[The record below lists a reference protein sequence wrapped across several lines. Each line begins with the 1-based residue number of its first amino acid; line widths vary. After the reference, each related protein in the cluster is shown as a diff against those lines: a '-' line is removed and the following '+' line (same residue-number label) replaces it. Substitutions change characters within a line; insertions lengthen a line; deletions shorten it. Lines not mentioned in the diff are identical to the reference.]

1 MKAMAVRTKKKA
13 MKAKIVDTPRG
24 YRQYVLL
31 PFFNKLAPSF
41 RVWFF
46 CTVLGVGLNPTPM
59 DVGLSPML
67 VFPTVLGVGLN
78 PTPCHHRIQRKI
90 YGVPKWPIDLGFL

>member
-13 MKAKIVDTPRG
+13 MRAKIVDTPRG

-46 CTVLGVGLNPTPM
+46 CTVLGVGLNPTHI
-59 DVGLSPML
+59 DVGLNPT
-67 VFPTVLGVGLN
+67 FFCTVLGVGLN
-78 PTPCHHRIQRKI
+78 PTFCCT
-90 YGVPKWPIDLGFL
+90 VLGAGWTEPAVFI